1 MDFGAPGSS
10 CINGAQMTRLG
21 VWAANNCAGSDK
33 VVDVAGQGAKGDGS
47 GVSNNGQWQQTLC
60 IVNTDHPE
68 VCIS

>member
-1 MDFGAPGSS
+1 
-10 CINGAQMTRLG
+10 MTRLG